1 MCSTSRAVQTRI
13 RDKDSDVAKRILQV
27 GICQK
32 IITSFHQV
40 EKISKLILG
49 EIREIRRIMESEDSQ
64 VRPVEAAGEEET
76 KEESK
81 GGAPTLASKEQE
93 KVVEVE
99 DPGAFCWCC

>member
-64 VRPVEAAGEEET
+64 VCPVEAAGEEET
-76 KEESK
+76 KEEN
-81 GGAPTLASKEQE
+81 APTLASKEQE